1 MEYRLVFDLQ
11 SCVRGYMSTLAN
23 RLLGSASLKATS
35 YEEIESDTRA
45 TWQAVG
51 IVILSS
57 LGAAV
62 GIGNTSGSG
71 ILALLFVALA
81 TWIIWV
87 VLTVFIGTQ
96 LLPGKQTRSNF
107 GQVLRTTGF
116 SAAPGIFRALGI
128 LPGIGWIL
136 FLAATIWMLFTYVVA
151 VRQALD
157 YTTTGRA
164 LAVCL
169 LGWLIHGIV
178 LFGFVLT
185 AF

>member
-1 MEYRLVFDLQ
+1 LAFDLQ
-11 SCVRGYMSTLAN
+11 CPVCEEYMSTLAN

-35 YEEIESDTRA
+35 YEEIESDGRA
-45 TWQAVG
+45 NWQAVG
-51 IVILSS
+51 VVILSS

-62 GIGNTSGSG
+62 GIGNFSMSG
-71 ILALLFVALA
+71 ILALLCVALA
-81 TWIIWV
+81 TWMIWV
-87 VLTVFIGTQ
+87 ILTVFIGTQ
-96 LLPGKQTRSNF
+96 LLPGNETRSNF

-128 LPGIGWIL
+128 LPKIGWIL

-157 YTTTGRA
+157 YTSTSRA
-164 LAVCL
+164 VAVCL
-169 LGWLIHGIV
+169 LGWLIHGML
-178 LFGFVLT
+178 LFGFVLA

>member
-1 MEYRLVFDLQ
+1 MT
-11 SCVRGYMSTLAN
+11 TLAS
-23 RLLGSASLKATS
+23 RLLGSASLKVSS
-35 YEEIESDTRA
+35 YEEIETDRHA
-45 TWQAVG
+45 TWQAVA
-51 IVILSS
+51 IVVLSS

-62 GIGNTSGSG
+62 GIGNTSLSG
-71 ILALLFVALA
+71 MAALLFVALA
-81 TWIIWV
+81 TWVIWV
-87 VLTVFIGTQ
+87 LLTLFIGTQ
-96 LLPGKQTRSNF
+96 LLPGKQTQADF
-107 GQVLRTTGF
+107 GQLLRTTGF
-116 SAAPGIFRALGI
+116 SAAPGIFRALGVV
-128 LPGIGWIL
+128 PGIGWVL

-169 LGWLIHGIV
+169 LGWLIHGVV